1 VKLSPN
7 CGKKEGKL
15 AVRKPARFP
24 YAVICGACGFT
35 TDWVRLP
42 GVAEKLWNEA
52 RLPTYDLRINM
63 PLHAKGAWKSWGDWL
78 GTRRKSAGATQVNH

>member
-1 VKLSPN
+1 VSALKACPN

-15 AVRKPARFP
+15 VDRVPAKFP

-52 RLPTYDLRINM
+52 
-63 PLHAKGAWKSWGDWL
+63 KK
-78 GTRRKSAGATQVNH
+78 K